1 MEIKSIR
8 LGNPQQVQSEK
19 DFDKGE
25 FWGLTTDNQEIRLY
39 FFDEDLPV
47 PTEYE
52 QVGFAGVSVFPV
64 AFFRKI
70 GE

>member
-8 LGNPQQVQSEK
+8 LGNPHQVQSEE

-47 PTEYE
+47 PDGYE
-52 QVGFAGVSVFPV
+52 EISFLGVSVFPV

-70 GE
+70 AE